1 MRRILTIIATL
12 LLFFHSSLFAQE
24 SAVDRITAAKTLR
37 VCIWPDY
44 FGISY
49 RDPKTLQLTGIDV
62 EMAQALAKDLAV
74 ELQFVDSSF
83 ARLIADVSENRCDVA
98 MFAIG
103 ITPPRQ
109 EKLRFTR
116 PHLVSDIYAITT
128 RSNRRIRT
136 WADIDKPGVR
146 VAVAKGTLH
155 EPVMREKLQQASLV
169 VLDTPHAREQ
179 EVESGR
185 ADVFMTDF
193 PYSRRMLDNADWARL
208 ITPESTYHL
217 TPYAYAL
224 APGDDRWF
232 ERLQAFVSQVK
243 ADGRLARFKATSCV
257 SARPLPGAISPMAG

>member
-1 MRRILTIIATL
+1 MNKIFAALAFCALAISIPEASLAHDTDQGSRLERI
-12 LLFFHSSLFAQE
+12 S
-24 SAVDRITAAKTLR
+24 AAKLLK
-37 VCIWPDY
+37 VCVWPDY
-44 FGISY
+44 YGISY
-49 RDPKTLQLTGIDV
+49 RNPKSGLLDGIDIDMANALGADLGATV
-62 EMAQALAKDLAV
+62 E
-74 ELQFVDSSF
+74 FVDSSF
-83 ARLIADVSENRCDVA
+83 AKLADDVLGGRCDVA

-103 ITPPRQ
+103 VTPTRQ
-109 EKLRFTR
+109 QVLRFTS
-116 PHLVSDIYAITT
+116 PHMVSDIYAITT

-243 ADGRLARFKATSCV
+243 ADGRLVAAAERHRLTPIV
-257 SARPLPGAISPMAG
+257 QTR